1 MKQPKL
7 IKRGEVME
15 VRPAKPQPKAL
26 TIQKTVTGVREWLNT
41 RQQNTKQNAR
51 DAFSSLFAPPQE
63 PCTEC

>member
-1 MKQPKL
+1 
-7 IKRGEVME
+7 ME